1 MQTSQQKTRKKNPL
15 TLVIGILIL
24 LFACLFFSGAV
35 LLDVAGA
42 KAIGK
47 ISNVS
52 VGCSAGE
59 SCWTGK
65 VDFTTPDGEQVSFYP
80 KTFPM
85 LLDFDPL
92 LSGRS
97 YAEYG
102 EYQVRYL
109 ASYPKLAKVK
119 LAFFLEY
126 INTLCGLGLGGLLTL
141 IGLLSVR
148 GGNPNK
154 PHQPLVL
161 DLSKLR
167 KK

>member
-1 MQTSQQKTRKKNPL
+1 MEHSQQRTPKKNPIL
-15 TLVIGILIL
+15 LVIGILIL
-24 LFACLFFSGAV
+24 MLACLFFSVAV
-35 LLDVAGA
+35 LLDLAGA

-59 SCWTGK
+59 TCWTGK

-80 KTFPM
+80 MTAPI

-109 ASYPKLAKVK
+109 SSFPQVAK
-119 LAFFLEY
+119 
-126 INTLCGLGLGGLLTL
+126 I
-141 IGLLSVR
+141 
-148 GGNPNK
+148 
-154 PHQPLVL
+154 
-161 DLSKLR
+161 
-167 KK
+167 

>member
-1 MQTSQQKTRKKNPL
+1 MEHSQGTTRRKKSI
-15 TLVIGILIL
+15 TLALGILVL
-24 LFACLFFSGAV
+24 LFACLFFSVAV

-42 KAIGK
+42 KTTGK

-52 VGCSAGE
+52 IGCSPGK

-65 VDFTTPDGEQVSFYP
+65 VDFTTPAGQQVSFYP
-80 KTFPM
+80 LTAPI

-109 ASYPKLAKVK
+109 ASFPKVAKVK

-126 INTLCGLGLGGLLTL
+126 INTLCGFGLGSLLTL
-141 IGLLSVR
+141 IGFLSA
-148 GGNPNK
+148 GK
-154 PHQPLVL
+154 TDKALVL
-161 DLSKLR
+161 DLSKFR
-167 KK
+167 KR